1 VDQLSR
7 SRVRKEKG
15 ARDRLIRLA
24 LSRPEWAPGFEDET
38 WWSRFE
44 RPSSLHSWADGGQ
57 PMRLIEKEA
66 IKGDSDPKALA
77 AYGML
82 VRTKEADGEVWEQM
96 WLRFVEGRP
105 VSTITTQFLEY
116 SCQKLAAMGKKEAL
130 LMIWDNASWHTR
142 SKEVGCWIPSHNREV
157 KDSGEGVR
165 IVCCLL
171 PKKSPWLNAIEPKWI
186 HGKRKVIE
194 PEELIGA
201 DELADRVCGVFG
213 CAHDPHLAIPQE
225 VA

>member
-1 VDQLSR
+1 MDQLSR

-24 LSRPEWAPGFEDET
+24 LSRPEWALGFEDET

-44 RPSSLHSWADGGQ
+44 RPSLHSWAESGQ

-82 VRTKEADGEVWEQM
+82 VRTTEADRQIRERT
-96 WLRFVEGRP
+96 WLRFVDGRP
-105 VSTITTQFLEY
+105 VSSITTQFLGW
-116 SCQKLAAMGKKEAL
+116 SCQKLAAMGKKAL
-130 LMIWDNASWHTR
+130 VLIWDNASWHT
-142 SKEVGCWIPSHNREV
+142 SKEVRSWIEEHNRAV
-157 KDSGEGVR
+157 KKSGRGVR
-165 IVCCLL
+165 IVPCLL
-171 PKKSPWLNAIEPKWI
+171 PKKSPWLNAIEPRWI
-186 HGKRKVIE
+186 HAKRKVVE
-194 PEELIGA
+194 PERLLGA
-201 DELADRVCGVFG
+201 EELADRVCEVFG
-213 CAHDPHLAIPQE
+213 CAHEPHLSIPQE

>member
-1 VDQLSR
+1 
-7 SRVRKEKG
+7 
-15 ARDRLIRLA
+15 
-24 LSRPEWAPGFEDET
+24 
-38 WWSRFE
+38 
-44 RPSSLHSWADGGQ
+44 
-57 PMRLIEKEA
+57 MRLIEKEA

-105 VSTITTQFLEY
+105 VSTITTQFFEY

-142 SKEVGCWIPSHNREV
+142 SKEVGCWIASHNREV

>member
-142 SKEVGCWIPSHNREV
+142 SKEVGCSIASHNREV

>member
-1 VDQLSR
+1 MDQLSR

-24 LSRPEWAPGFEDET
+24 LSRPEWALGFEDET

-142 SKEVGCWIPSHNREV
+142 SKRWAAGSLLTTERSKTAGRACASFA
-157 KDSGEGVR
+157 
-165 IVCCLL
+165 VCC
-171 PKKSPWLNAIEPKWI
+171 PK
-186 HGKRKVIE
+186 
-194 PEELIGA
+194 
-201 DELADRVCGVFG
+201 RVRG
-213 CAHDPHLAIPQE
+213 
-225 VA
+225 